1 MGAPTIPTR
10 ETVRSRHGV
19 APCGSGVDQPRRIS
33 SSDDARTNRV
43 RAHSDHANRVRER
56 SVIILLAAVRRQS
69 FPRRF
74 HHNATLQYNRLPVVT
89 ESVTKS
95 IFTPQSGPSRRGIRP
110 DEGYT
115 NRVDLF
121 DESGLENLAGRAP
134 LAERLRPATLDEV
147 VGQPHLTDEGGP
159 LRTVVERGRIGSVV
173 LWGPP
178 GTGKTTLARVL
189 ANTVEEEF
197 VPLSA
202 VTSGVKDLRA
212 ALDGARGRLKY
223 EGRGTLVFVDEVHR
237 FNKNQQDALLPAL
250 EEGLVDFIGATTEN
264 PSFEVTAPLL
274 SRSRVL
280 RLRSLSEEYL
290 GLLLDRGVEELGV
303 EVSDEAREYLLRLA
317 GGDGRRML
325 NSLEIASAGTKRI
338 EVTDVERAVGQ
349 RALRYGREEHY
360 DVISAFIKSVRG
372 GDPDAALHY
381 LARMLEAGE
390 DPVFVARRLVI
401 LASEDIGN
409 ADPHGLPLA
418 VSAAEAVRLIGMP
431 EGRIPLAQA
440 TTYLATAPKSN
451 AAYAGINSALTDV
464 RRENTPEIPMRLRN
478 AVTGLMKEE
487 GYGSGYRYAHNDEP
501 EGMNDTYLPEELAG
515 RVYYEPKKSGQE
527 VEIKARL
534 QTWREERERRT

>member
-1 MGAPTIPTR
+1 M
-10 ETVRSRHGV
+10 
-19 APCGSGVDQPRRIS
+19 
-33 SSDDARTNRV
+33 
-43 RAHSDHANRVRER
+43 
-56 SVIILLAAVRRQS
+56 
-69 FPRRF
+69 
-74 HHNATLQYNRLPVVT
+74 
-89 ESVTKS
+89 
-95 IFTPQSGPSRRGIRP
+95 
-110 DEGYT
+110 
-115 NRVDLF
+115 DLF
-121 DESGLENLAGRAP
+121 DESGIENLAGRAP
-134 LAERLRPATLDEV
+134 LAERLRPATLDDV
-147 VGQPHLTDEGGP
+147 VGQPHLTAEGGP
-159 LRTVVERGRIGSVV
+159 LRSVVERGRIGSVV

-212 ALDGARGRLKY
+212 ALDGARERLKY

-237 FNKNQQDALLPAL
+237 FNKTQQDALLPAL

-280 RLRSLSEEYL
+280 RLRSLSEEGL
-290 GLLLDRGVEELGV
+290 GLLLERGVAELGIQI
-303 EVSDEAREYLLRLA
+303 SDDAREYLLSLA

-325 NSLEIASAGTKRI
+325 NALEVAAAGTKRV
-338 EVTDVERAVGQ
+338 EVADVERAVGQ

-418 VSAAEAVRLIGMP
+418 VAAAEAVRLIGMP

-440 TTYLATAPKSN
+440 TTYLASAPKSN
-451 AAYAGINSALTDV
+451 AAYAGINAALSDV
-464 RRENTPEIPMRLRN
+464 RRENTPEVPMHLRN

-487 GYGSGYRYAHNDEP
+487 GYGSGYRYAHSDEP
-501 EGMNDTYLPEELAG
+501 EGMNDRYLPEEISD
-515 RVYYEPKKSGQE
+515 RIYYEPKKSGAE
-527 VEIKARL
+527 AEISERLERWRAAREG
-534 QTWREERERRT
+534 RDG

>member
-1 MGAPTIPTR
+1 M
-10 ETVRSRHGV
+10 
-19 APCGSGVDQPRRIS
+19 
-33 SSDDARTNRV
+33 
-43 RAHSDHANRVRER
+43 
-56 SVIILLAAVRRQS
+56 
-69 FPRRF
+69 
-74 HHNATLQYNRLPVVT
+74 
-89 ESVTKS
+89 
-95 IFTPQSGPSRRGIRP
+95 
-110 DEGYT
+110 
-115 NRVDLF
+115 DLF
-121 DESGLENLAGRAP
+121 DQSGAENLAGRAP
-134 LAERLRPATLDEV
+134 LAERLRPATLGDV
-147 VGQPHLTDEGGP
+147 VGQPHLTDVGGP
-159 LRTVVERGRIGSVV
+159 LRSVVERGRIGSVV

-212 ALDGARGRLKY
+212 ALDGARERLKY

-237 FNKNQQDALLPAL
+237 FNKTQQDALLPAL

-280 RLRSLSEEYL
+280 RLRSLTEEDL
-290 GLLLDRGVEELGV
+290 GVLLDRGVAELAV
-303 EVSDEAREYLLRLA
+303 DISDEAREYLLALA

-325 NSLEIASAGTKRI
+325 NALEVAAAGTKRV
-338 EVTDVERAVGQ
+338 EVGDVERAVGQ

-418 VSAAEAVRLIGMP
+418 VAAAEAVRFIGMP

-440 TTYLATAPKSN
+440 TTYLASTPKSN
-451 AAYAGINSALTDV
+451 AAYAGINAALADV
-464 RRENTPEIPMRLRN
+464 RRENTPEVPMHLRN

-487 GYGSGYRYAHNDEP
+487 GYGSGYRYAHSDEP
-501 EGMNDTYLPEELAG
+501 EGMNDRYLPEEISD
-515 RVYYEPKKSGQE
+515 RVYYEPKQSGTE
-527 VEIKARL
+527 AEIKERL
-534 QTWREERERRT
+534 ERWRKRRESREHNPEG

>member
-1 MGAPTIPTR
+1 M
-10 ETVRSRHGV
+10 
-19 APCGSGVDQPRRIS
+19 
-33 SSDDARTNRV
+33 
-43 RAHSDHANRVRER
+43 
-56 SVIILLAAVRRQS
+56 
-69 FPRRF
+69 
-74 HHNATLQYNRLPVVT
+74 
-89 ESVTKS
+89 
-95 IFTPQSGPSRRGIRP
+95 
-110 DEGYT
+110 
-115 NRVDLF
+115 DLF
-121 DESGLENLAGRAP
+121 DQPGADNLANRAP
-134 LAERLRPATLDEV
+134 LAERLRPKSLDLV
-147 VGQPHLTDEGGP
+147 VGQSHLTGEDGP
-159 LRTVVERGRIGSVV
+159 LSSVAERGRIGSLV

-189 ANTVEEEF
+189 AGTVEEEF

-212 ALDGARGRLKY
+212 ALDGARERLKF
-223 EGRGTLVFVDEVHR
+223 EDRGTLLFVDEVHR
-237 FNKNQQDALLPAL
+237 FNKAQQDALLPAL

-280 RLRSLSEEYL
+280 RLRPLAEGDL
-290 GLLLDRGVEELGV
+290 GTLLERGTQELGV
-303 EVSDEAREYLLRLA
+303 SISDDAREYLLGLA

-325 NSLEIASAGTKRI
+325 NALEVAAAGTKQV
-338 EVTDVERAVGQ
+338 EAADVERAVGQ

-418 VSAAEAVRLIGMP
+418 VAATEAVRLVGMP

-440 TTYLATAPKSN
+440 TTYLASTAKSN
-451 AAYAGINSALTDV
+451 AAYSGINNALDDV
-464 RRENTPEIPMRLRN
+464 RRQTTPEVPLFLRN
-478 AVTGLMKEE
+478 SRTDLMRSE
-487 GYGSGYRYAHNDEP
+487 GYGAGYRYAHDDEP
-501 EGMNDTYLPEELAG
+501 EGMNDHYLPGELRG
-515 RVYYEPKKSGQE
+515 RVYYEPKKSGAEAE
-527 VEIKARL
+527 VKARL
-534 QTWREERERRT
+534 DRWREEREKRSR

>member
-1 MGAPTIPTR
+1 M
-10 ETVRSRHGV
+10 
-19 APCGSGVDQPRRIS
+19 
-33 SSDDARTNRV
+33 
-43 RAHSDHANRVRER
+43 
-56 SVIILLAAVRRQS
+56 
-69 FPRRF
+69 
-74 HHNATLQYNRLPVVT
+74 
-89 ESVTKS
+89 
-95 IFTPQSGPSRRGIRP
+95 
-110 DEGYT
+110 
-115 NRVDLF
+115 DLF
-121 DESGLENLAGRAP
+121 DESGSRSLASRAP
-134 LAERLRPATLDEV
+134 LAERMRPKDLDEV
-147 VGQPHLTDEGGP
+147 IGQAHLTGEGGP
-159 LRTVVERGRIGSVV
+159 LRAAVERGRIGSLV

-189 ANTVEEEF
+189 AGTVEEEF

-212 ALDGARGRLKY
+212 ALDAARERLKY

-237 FNKNQQDALLPAL
+237 FNKTQQDALLPAL

-280 RLRSLSEEYL
+280 RLRSLSEEDL
-290 GLLLDRGVEELGV
+290 GLLLGRGLGELGV
-303 EVSDEAREYLLRLA
+303 AIGDEAREYLLGLA
-317 GGDGRRML
+317 GGDGRRLL
-325 NSLEIASAGTKRI
+325 NALEVAAAGTKRV
-338 EVTDVERAVGQ
+338 EVADVERAVGQ

-418 VSAAEAVRLIGMP
+418 VAAAEAVRLIGMP

-440 TTYLATAPKSN
+440 TTYLASAPKSN
-451 AAYAGINSALTDV
+451 AAYAGIGRALEDV
-464 RRENTPEIPMRLRN
+464 RREDTPEVPMHLRN

-487 GYGSGYRYAHNDEP
+487 GYGAGYRYAHADEP
-501 EGMNDTYLPEELAG
+501 EGMNDRYLPEALSG
-515 RVYYEPKKSGQE
+515 RVYYEPKKSGE
-527 VEIKARL
+527 EAEIKARL
-534 QTWREERERRT
+534 ERWREAREKRQGGRRDGPA

>member
-1 MGAPTIPTR
+1 M
-10 ETVRSRHGV
+10 
-19 APCGSGVDQPRRIS
+19 
-33 SSDDARTNRV
+33 
-43 RAHSDHANRVRER
+43 
-56 SVIILLAAVRRQS
+56 
-69 FPRRF
+69 
-74 HHNATLQYNRLPVVT
+74 
-89 ESVTKS
+89 
-95 IFTPQSGPSRRGIRP
+95 
-110 DEGYT
+110 
-115 NRVDLF
+115 DLF
-121 DESGLENLAGRAP
+121 DESGIENLAGRAP
-134 LAERLRPATLDEV
+134 LAERLRPATLEDV
-147 VGQPHLTDEGGP
+147 VGQPHLTDDGGP
-159 LRTVVERGRIGSVV
+159 LRSVVDQGRIGSVV

-212 ALDGARGRLKY
+212 ALDGARERLKY

-237 FNKNQQDALLPAL
+237 FNKTQQDALLPAL
-250 EEGLVDFIGATTEN
+250 EVGLVDFIGATTEN

-280 RLRSLSEEYL
+280 RLRSLSEDDL
-290 GLLLDRGVEELGV
+290 GVLLDRGVAELAVGI
-303 EVSDEAREYLLRLA
+303 SDEAREYLLALS

-325 NSLEIASAGTKRI
+325 NALEVAAAGTKRV
-338 EVTDVERAVGQ
+338 EVADVERAVGQ

-390 DPVFVARRLVI
+390 DPMFVARRLVI

-418 VSAAEAVRLIGMP
+418 VAAAEAVRLIGMP

-440 TTYLATAPKSN
+440 TTYLASTPKSN
-451 AAYAGINSALTDV
+451 AAYAGINAALADV
-464 RRENTPEIPMRLRN
+464 RRENTPEVPLHLRN
-478 AVTGLMKEE
+478 AVTDLMQDE
-487 GYGSGYRYAHNDEP
+487 GYGSGYRYAHADEP
-501 EGMNDTYLPEELAG
+501 EGMNDRYLPREISD
-515 RVYYEPKKSGQE
+515 RVFYEPKERGAE
-527 VEIKARL
+527 AEIKERLDRWRAARE
-534 QTWREERERRT
+534 QRDV

>member
-1 MGAPTIPTR
+1 M
-10 ETVRSRHGV
+10 
-19 APCGSGVDQPRRIS
+19 
-33 SSDDARTNRV
+33 
-43 RAHSDHANRVRER
+43 
-56 SVIILLAAVRRQS
+56 
-69 FPRRF
+69 
-74 HHNATLQYNRLPVVT
+74 
-89 ESVTKS
+89 
-95 IFTPQSGPSRRGIRP
+95 
-110 DEGYT
+110 
-115 NRVDLF
+115 DLF

-147 VGQPHLTDEGGP
+147 VGQPHLTDDGGP
-159 LRTVVERGRIGSVV
+159 LRSVVDRGRIGSVI

-202 VTSGVKDLRA
+202 VSSGVKDLRA
-212 ALDGARGRLKY
+212 ALDGARERLKY

-237 FNKNQQDALLPAL
+237 FNKTQQDALLPAL

-280 RLRSLSEEYL
+280 RLRSLSEGDL
-290 GLLLDRGVEELGV
+290 GLLLDRGAAELGV
-303 EVSDEAREYLLRLA
+303 GVSEEGREYLLRLA

-325 NSLEIASAGTKRI
+325 NALEVAAAGTKRV
-338 EVTDVERAVGQ
+338 EVADVERAVGQ

-418 VSAAEAVRLIGMP
+418 VAAAEAVRLIGMP
-431 EGRIPLAQA
+431 EGRITLAQA
-440 TTYLATAPKSN
+440 TTYLASAPKSN
-451 AAYAGINSALTDV
+451 ASYAGINAAIADV
-464 RRENTPEIPMRLRN
+464 RHENTPEVPMHLRN
-478 AVTGLMKEE
+478 AVTGLMREE
-487 GYGSGYRYAHNDEP
+487 GYGSGYRYAHGDEP
-501 EGMNDTYLPEELAG
+501 EGMNDRYLPREISD
-515 RVYYEPKKSGQE
+515 RVYYEPKGSGAE
-527 VEIKARL
+527 AEIEERL
-534 QTWREERERRT
+534 ERWRKTRERREHESEG